1 VFALIDTFLDL
12 VETGNFNRTAERLN
26 LTQSSVSARI
36 RALERSVGAILF
48 RRGRMGAELT
58 PAGVRFED
66 YARAMKLSWNMARQE
81 IGVLDRYDGI
91 LRIATQVSLAD
102 RLIHE
107 WVSWLRRQL
116 PRTAIHVEADYSAR
130 MIADIM
136 FGNLDVGVVYTPQFL
151 PDLAYELLMEEPFQ
165 LVATREATVEELDP
179 ADYIRVGYSP
189 LFDKTHADLLPHLHR
204 PPVSVG
210 LGSLALRFLRE
221 GGAQAAYLPRDIA
234 SGLITERGLHLVR
247 DAPEI
252 NQPVYVVAQ
261 VRQRHR
267 PQVRK
272 AISALKLIAQ
282 S

>member
-1 VFALIDTFLDL
+1 VLELLDTFLDL
-12 VETGNFNRTAERLN
+12 VETRNFNRTAERLDI
-26 LTQSSVSARI
+26 TQSTVSARI
-36 RALERSVGAILF
+36 RALERTVGAILF
-48 RRGRMGAELT
+48 RRGRTGAELT
-58 PAGVRFED
+58 PAGVRFEG

-107 WVSWLRRQL
+107 WVSSLRQQL
-116 PRTAIHVEADYSAR
+116 PGIAVHVEADYSER

-136 FGNLDVGVVYTPQFL
+136 FGNLDVGVVYTPQYL
-151 PDLAYELLMEEPFQ
+151 PDLVYDLLMQEPFQ
-165 LVATREATVEELDP
+165 LVATRDIAIEELDP

-189 LFDKTHADLLPHLHR
+189 VFDKTHADLLPHLHR

-210 LGSLALRFLRE
+210 LGSLALRFLGG
-221 GGAQAAYLPRDIA
+221 GGAKAAYLPRQTVSRLIA
-234 SGLITERGLHLVR
+234 ERGFHLVR

-252 NQPVYVVAQ
+252 DQPVYVVAH

-267 PQVRK
+267 PQIRK

-282 S
+282 G